1 MKYGREIKAINKTD
15 ISNIFLFATKF
26 IISEIVGMRRFNK
39 VANIISKYYVTNDT
53 SIMLKFVRSI
63 YFVQPC
69 FSTLRS
75 LPAF

>member
-1 MKYGREIKAINKTD
+1 MKYGREIKAMNKTD
-15 ISNIFLFATKF
+15 ISNIFLFATKS

-39 VANIISKYYVTNDT
+39 VANISKYYVTNDT